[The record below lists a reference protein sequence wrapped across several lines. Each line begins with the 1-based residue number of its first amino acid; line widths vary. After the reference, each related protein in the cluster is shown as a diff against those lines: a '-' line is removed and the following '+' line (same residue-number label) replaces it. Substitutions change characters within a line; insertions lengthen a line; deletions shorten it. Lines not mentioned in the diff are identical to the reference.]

1 MKLKIRDMELE
12 VRPLLAKDLVARGGI
27 EYFSRDERVL
37 IECVTAV
44 NGEERSLS
52 VFDMKDWRESDVR
65 KAVKAVMSL
74 SGLDLE
80 SGEDLYEVIE
90 RGDGYIV
97 ARVGGKLYKLE
108 ELTMAQVASIK
119 RSKNDMETAARKLA
133 LAVKEVDGKKASLD
147 YESVLEM
154 KAGEFL
160 GLLGAYGELVEG
172 GYDRG
177 F

>member
-1 MKLKIRDMELE
+1 MKIKIRDMEIE
-12 VRPLLAKDLVARGGI
+12 VRPLLAKDIVSRGGI

-37 IECVTAV
+37 MECVTAV
-44 NGEERSLS
+44 NGEERSLN
-52 VFDMKDWRESDVR
+52 VFDIKDWRESDVR
-65 KAVKAVMSL
+65 KAVRTVMSL

-80 SGEDLYEVIE
+80 SGEDLYEVVE

-133 LAVKEVDGKKASLD
+133 LAVKEIDGKKVSLD

-154 KAGEFL
+154 RAGEFL